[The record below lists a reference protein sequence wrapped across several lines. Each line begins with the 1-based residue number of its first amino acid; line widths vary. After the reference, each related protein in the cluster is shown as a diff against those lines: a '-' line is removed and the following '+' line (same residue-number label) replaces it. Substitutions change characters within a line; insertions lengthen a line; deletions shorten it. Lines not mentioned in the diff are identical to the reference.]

1 MGVGFAK
8 DGESSLRNNSKLKN
22 RTRDKYFKAEHK
34 YKKTKPL
41 KSSDFSEESK
51 HKLHIKL
58 SLQKKSERNRV
69 LIVMVVMI
77 LAIILF
83 IFNLINS

>member
-34 YKKTKPL
+34 YKKAKPL
-41 KSSDFSEESK
+41 KTSVFSEESK

-58 SLQKKSERNRV
+58 SLQKKSERNRA
-69 LIVMVVMI
+69 LIVVVVMM
-77 LAIILF
+77 LAISLC
-83 IFNLINS
+83 IFSLINS